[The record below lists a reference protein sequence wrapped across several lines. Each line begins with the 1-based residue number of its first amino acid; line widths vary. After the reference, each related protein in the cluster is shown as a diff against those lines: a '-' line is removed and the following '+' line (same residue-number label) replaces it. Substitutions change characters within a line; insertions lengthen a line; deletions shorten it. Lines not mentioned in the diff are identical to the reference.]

1 MKRNFERLLK
11 MMEISRILLISH
23 FYFPY
28 IIAISRNIKINQ
40 SSEDALPYQ
49 QLATTK
55 IGSRYAF
62 GIYFTRFFW
71 TLLTLFGPCMTIYWP
86 KALVGTLFE
95 RTNQA
100 KIQNYSNFEHW
111 KCSKGPFQVK
121 VGEVWNTWQYI
132 GSINVSTMLQ
142 PWEG

>member
-1 MKRNFERLLK
+1 MHFPTSSSPQLK
-11 MMEISRILLISH
+11 LAQDMHLEYIS
-23 FYFPY
+23 
-28 IIAISRNIKINQ
+28 Q
-40 SSEDALPYQ
+40 D
-49 QLATTK
+49 
-55 IGSRYAF
+55 
-62 GIYFTRFFW
+62 FFW